1 MVKVFYG
8 LSMRKFWCI
17 LLMAQM
23 LSVGAETLRVM
34 QLNVWNSGYGVP
46 GARVMIGDEIK
57 KHRPDIVF
65 LCECVKDRI
74 VDDLLAQLKSADL
87 QYYGSRLDGAN
98 QVISRFPIVQEALL
112 PSAYKA
118 VLNPDNGQKIVAYS
132 VHLNYRNY
140 ACYLPRGYSGETWKK
155 LSEPVTD
162 LEKIVAMNLAS
173 GRPEAIR
180 AITAD
185 AREHIATGDI
195 VVLGGDFNEPSWRD
209 WGEETKNLYDHN
221 GTVIS
226 WHSTALL
233 EKNGFRDSY
242 RELYPN
248 PVTHPGFTYP
258 CDNSA
263 VSAGRLSWA
272 PEADERDRIDFIF
285 YHPGKLKLERVI
297 LLGPQ
302 GMIKHGE
309 RDLTPTADPVSS
321 PKDGRWPS
329 DHRGNLADFVYS
341 EAVVE

>member
-155 LSEPVTD
+155 V
-162 LEKIVAMNLAS
+162 V
-173 GRPEAIR
+173 R
-180 AITAD
+180 
-185 AREHIATGDI
+185 TGDRSGKNCCDESCFWSS
-195 VVLGGDFNEPSWRD
+195 GGDPGDYSRCPGTHCGWR
-209 WGEETKNLYDHN
+209 
-221 GTVIS
+221 
-226 WHSTALL
+226 HS
-233 EKNGFRDSY
+233 
-242 RELYPN
+242 
-248 PVTHPGFTYP
+248 
-258 CDNSA
+258 C
-263 VSAGRLSWA
+263 AGRG
-272 PEADERDRIDFIF
+272 F
-285 YHPGKLKLERVI
+285 
-297 LLGPQ
+297 Q
-302 GMIKHGE
+302 
-309 RDLTPTADPVSS
+309 
-321 PKDGRWPS
+321 
-329 DHRGNLADFVYS
+329 
-341 EAVVE
+341 